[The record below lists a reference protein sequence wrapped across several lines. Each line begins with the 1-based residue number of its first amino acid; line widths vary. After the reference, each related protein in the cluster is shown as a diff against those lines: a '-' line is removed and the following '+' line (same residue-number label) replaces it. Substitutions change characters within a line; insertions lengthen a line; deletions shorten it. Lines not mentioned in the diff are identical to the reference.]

1 MNKYKLNRSFG
12 KYEKGHIFE
21 SNKQGNIILA
31 DFDHYNENIADKELA
46 LMLHTGF
53 LTEVNN

>member
-31 DFDHYNENIADKELA
+31 DFDHYNENIADKE
-46 LMLHTGF
+46 
-53 LTEVNN
+53 